1 MQGTHEDGLL
11 VSGFFIF
18 IVESDA
24 RSSFRISGYAFSMA
38 LSIFQKI
45 FHQFVSVFD
54 IFSYMMNC
62 LFRMFLINVLTLAII
77 GIKIK
82 VCTS

>member
-38 LSIFQKI
+38 LSTFQKI

-54 IFSYMMNC
+54 IFSYMMTDSTNSDE
-62 LFRMFLINVLTLAII
+62 LSFWDV
-77 GIKIK
+77 
-82 VCTS
+82 S